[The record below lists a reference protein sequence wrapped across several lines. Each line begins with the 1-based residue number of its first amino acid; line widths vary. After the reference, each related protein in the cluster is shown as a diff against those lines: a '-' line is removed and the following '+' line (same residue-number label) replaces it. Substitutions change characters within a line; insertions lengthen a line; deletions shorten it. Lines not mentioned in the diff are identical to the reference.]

1 MTDGVIV
8 VDKPEGPTSHDVVAT
23 VRRKLKVEKVGHT
36 GTLDPMATG
45 VLPLVLG
52 RGTKLAR
59 YLTGADKSYR
69 ATLRLGIT
77 TRTLDAEGEVVQ
89 VRDVPEQLD
98 AATLEAALVPLRG
111 HIDQV
116 PPMFSAKKVDGKKLY
131 QLARKGVEIE
141 RVAKPVTVHELRL
154 VRCAPPELVLDVT
167 CSAGTYVRVLA
178 QDIGEALGCGA
189 HLAALRRTA
198 AGQFDLSQ
206 AITLDALVT
215 DPSLLQEHLVP
226 LHRALKDL
234 PRIDVGPE
242 LGRMVL
248 RGYQLSVADV
258 RVAQAPRFASGD
270 ALALGVA
277 GGNVIAVTR
286 AEMGS
291 EDLPCARRE
300 RRVLKTER
308 VLGAAHAP

>member
-23 VRRKLKVEKVGHT
+23 VRRKLGIDKVGHT

-59 YLTGADKSYR
+59 YLTGNDKSYR

-89 VRDVPEQLD
+89 VRDVPERLD
-98 AATLEAALVPLRG
+98 ALQLEAALAPLRG
-111 HIDQV
+111 PIDQV
-116 PPMFSAKKVDGKKLY
+116 PPMYSAKKVGGKKLY

-141 RVAKPVTVHELRL
+141 RVAKPVVVHELRV
-154 VRCAPPELVLDVT
+154 VRCAPPELVFDVT

-178 QDIGEALGCGA
+178 QDIGEHLGCGA
-189 HLAALRRTA
+189 HLVALRRTA
-198 AGQFDLSQ
+198 AGPFDLAQ
-206 AITLDALVT
+206 AVTLDALVE
-215 DPSLLQEHLVP
+215 DPTLLQQHLVP
-226 LHRALKDL
+226 LHRALEEM
-234 PRIDVGPE
+234 PRIDITPE
-242 LGRMVL
+242 MGRMVL
-248 RGYQLSVADV
+248 RGYQLNVADL
-258 RVAQAPRFASGD
+258 RVVQAPSFATGE
-270 ALALGVA
+270 ALAVGLH
-277 GGNVIAVTR
+277 GGEVIAVTR

-308 VLGAAHAP
+308 VLGAAPAM

>member
-23 VRRKLKVEKVGHT
+23 VRRKLNIEKVGHT

-59 YLTGADKSYR
+59 YLTGANKSYR

-111 HIDQV
+111 RIDQV

-154 VRCAPPELVLDVT
+154 VRCAPPELVVDVT

-189 HLAALRRTA
+189 HLVALRRTA

-206 AITLDALVT
+206 AITLDALVA

-258 RVAQAPRFASGD
+258 RVVQAPSFASGD

-277 GGNVIAVTR
+277 GGDVIAVTR

-308 VLGAAHAP
+308 VLNAAHAP

>member
-23 VRRKLKVEKVGHT
+23 VRRRLNIEKVGHT

-77 TRTLDAEGEVVQ
+77 TRTLDAEGEVLQ
-89 VRDVPEQLD
+89 VRDVPQQLD
-98 AATLEAALVPLRG
+98 VAALEAALAPLRG
-111 HIDQV
+111 AIDQV
-116 PPMFSAKKVDGKKLY
+116 PPMYSAKKVGGKKLY
-131 QLARKGVEIE
+131 QLARRGEEVE
-141 RVAKPVTVHELRL
+141 RVAKAVRVHELRL
-154 VRCAPPELVLDVT
+154 VRFTPPELVVDVT

-189 HLAALRRTA
+189 HLVALRRTS
-198 AGQFDLSQ
+198 AGQFGLGE
-206 AITLDALVT
+206 AVALDGLVNDPAL
-215 DPSLLQEHLVP
+215 LLAHLVP
-226 LHRALKDL
+226 LHRALQGL
-234 PRIDVGPE
+234 PRIDVPPE

-248 RGYQLSVADV
+248 RGYQLNVADV
-258 RVAQAPRFASGD
+258 RVVQAPRFASGD
-270 ALALGVA
+270 ALALGFA
-277 GGNVIAVTR
+277 GGDVIAVTR

-308 VLGAAHAP
+308 VLGAAAAP